1 VALKG
6 VAAAATVS
14 VVAVLLASS
23 GSASTTQP
31 PTASFTYSPASPT
44 VGQRIAFTST
54 SSDPDGTIVKQA
66 WDLDNDGHFQDAS
79 GSTASRSFP
88 AVGTYTVRL
97 YVLDNS
103 GASSIASRTVQVS
116 IVIAA
121 AGDIACDPASP
132 SYNGGAGTSTQ
143 CRQRYTSDLLVNAGV
158 TAVLTLGDNQY
169 EDGAYEKFLAS
180 YEPSWGRV
188 KAMTYPAPGNHE
200 YQTPA
205 AAGYFRYFGAAAGD
219 PSKGYYSYDIGTW
232 HLVALNSNCGDIGGC
247 GPGSPQ
253 EQWLRADLAVNSE
266 ACTLAYWHHP
276 LFSSGAYRPGI
287 SSVKPLFQAL
297 YDYNADVLFVGHDH
311 NYERF
316 APQDPNGAPD
326 TARGLR
332 QFIVGTGGKSLY
344 GQGAAIANSEVR
356 NSDTYGVLKLRL
368 TSTGYEWQ
376 FVPEA
381 GRTFTDSGS
390 SECH

>member
-1 VALKG
+1 MV
-6 VAAAATVS
+6 
-14 VVAVLLASS
+14 
-23 GSASTTQP
+23 
-31 PTASFTYSPASPT
+31 
-44 VGQRIAFTST
+44 AFTST

-88 AVGTYTVRL
+88 LMGTYTVRL
-97 YVLDNS
+97 YVRDNS
-103 GASSIASRTVQVS
+103 GASSIANRAVEVS
-116 IVIAA
+116 ILIAT

-132 SYNGGAGTSTQ
+132 SYNGGAGTSTL

-169 EDGAYEKFLAS
+169 ENGAYEKFLAS

-253 EQWLRADLAVNSE
+253 EQWLRADLAANSE

-297 YDYNADVLFVGHDH
+297 YDYNADVVFVGHDH

-316 APQDPNGAPD
+316 APQDPNGALD
-326 TARGLR
+326 IARGLR

-344 GQGAAIANSEVR
+344 GQGVAIANSEVR
-356 NSDTYGVLKLRL
+356 NSDTYGVLKVRL

-381 GRTFTDSGS
+381 GRNFTDSGS
-390 SECH
+390 SACH